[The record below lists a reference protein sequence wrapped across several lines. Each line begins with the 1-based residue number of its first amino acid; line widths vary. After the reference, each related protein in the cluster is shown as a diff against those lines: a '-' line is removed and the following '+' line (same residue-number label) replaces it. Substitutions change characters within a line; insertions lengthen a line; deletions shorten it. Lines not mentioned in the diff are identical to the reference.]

1 MLAGGGES
9 CADIE
14 HLRAQSDLFGHVA
27 SDSTLY
33 RTFHEI
39 TAEVR
44 AGMACG
50 FAEVRHEVWRRTAAT
65 KGKGPIYLDI
75 DASLIEIHSENKEE
89 TGPNYKGGFGFHPLL
104 CFADC
109 TGDALSGMLR
119 PGNAGANTVADHV
132 VVLDEAIAQLPAE
145 IALGHRPGDD
155 PSLVQRT
162 VVVRADSAG
171 CSEKFAAACRSAQR
185 RVLRRVPLESS
196 DTQCNLRHLGLR
208 RSLVTRPSNK
218 TARTAKVLR

>member
-14 HLRAQSDLFGHVA
+14 HLHAQADLFGHVA

-39 TAEVR
+39 TPEVR
-44 AGMACG
+44 KAIAVGV
-50 FAEVRHEVWRRTAAT
+50 AEVRHDVWRRTAAT
-65 KGKGPIYLDI
+65 KGEGPIYLDI
-75 DASLIEIHSENKEE
+75 DASLIEVHSENKEE

-132 VVLDEAIAQLPAE
+132 VVLDDAIAQLPARSPSG
-145 IALGHRPGDD
+145 IAR
-155 PSLVQRT
+155 
-162 VVVRADSAG
+162 
-171 CSEKFAAACRSAQR
+171 
-185 RVLRRVPLESS
+185 
-196 DTQCNLRHLGLR
+196 
-208 RSLVTRPSNK
+208 
-218 TARTAKVLR
+218 